1 MEGPIC
7 TELLGIAQ
15 SPKGGRGIPGLRSM
29 GENDAGS
36 RKQEAVPSE
45 GWLCRHS
52 SNPCPGVQ
60 LKLKYAEGDFRKLRG
75 NKCHAPGGGE
85 M

>member
-1 MEGPIC
+1 MEGPVC
-7 TELLGIAQ
+7 TELLGIAP

-45 GWLCRHS
+45 GWL
-52 SNPCPGVQ
+52 
-60 LKLKYAEGDFRKLRG
+60 
-75 NKCHAPGGGE
+75 
-85 M
+85 